1 MIEKIID
8 GFRVFTFEKLKKDR
22 KIFCCVFSKFASGQT
37 DADFSP
43 SKLGPDKK
51 FRSFLK
57 SHGADSLFLPIQR
70 HTANVYTVGEDSLQ
84 SAENFDASCSNLP
97 GKALAG
103 FSADCSVSIFY
114 DRKNRAI
121 GICHAGWKGALLDIY
136 SNLFKTMS
144 LSYGT
149 KPQDL
154 FVGVGPFIS
163 QANYPVKEELIEKF
177 RSLYGR
183 AAEKFYSRSAG
194 VTRFSLEK
202 VLRFQLK
209 ELGIKEFEFSGFC
222 TFGNNE
228 LFHSH
233 RRNDKGRF
241 AMLAFLRR

>member
-1 MIEKIID
+1 MIEKILD
-8 GFRVFTFEKLKKDR
+8 GFRVFTFEKLRKDR
-22 KIFCCVFSKFASGQT
+22 KIFCCVFSKFANGKT
-37 DADFSP
+37 DADFSL
-43 SKLGPDKK
+43 SKLGSDKK
-51 FRSFLK
+51 FKSFLK
-57 SHGADSLFLPIQR
+57 SRGANSLFLPLQR
-70 HTANVYTVGEDSLQ
+70 HTANVYTVRDYSHQ
-84 SAENFDASCSNLP
+84 SSENFDASCSNLP

-103 FSADCSVSIFY
+103 FSADCSVSLFY

-144 LSYGT
+144 LNYGT
-149 KPQDL
+149 RPQDL

-177 RSLYGR
+177 RSFYGR
-183 AAEKFYSRSAG
+183 AAKKFYYESEG
-194 VTRFSLEK
+194 VIRFSLEK

-209 ELGIKEFEFSGFC
+209 ELGIKDFEFSGFC
-222 TFGNNE
+222 TFDDNE